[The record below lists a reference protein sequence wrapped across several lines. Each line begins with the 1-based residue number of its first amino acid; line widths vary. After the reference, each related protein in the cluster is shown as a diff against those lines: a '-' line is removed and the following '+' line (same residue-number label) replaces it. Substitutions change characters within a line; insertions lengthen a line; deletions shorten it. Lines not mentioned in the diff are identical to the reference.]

1 MPDPIMDHGGS
12 ADKEKEN
19 NSEEKD
25 IAGEKSGNNGEEEKG
40 EKCKNPL
47 FD

>member
-1 MPDPIMDHGGS
+1 MPDPIMDQKNS

-19 NSEEKD
+19 SEDKD
-25 IAGEKSGNNGEEEKG
+25 IPGENSGNNGEEEKG